1 MSYLYNSRFSNSLAK
16 DTLVRMSYSIGE
28 KIVKSMAVVP
38 VTYGRKDIDV
48 FKKIKPVP
56 KTQKI
61 NPKAVP
67 DLASKSRRDST
78 SKSLKNIGIGIGAG
92 FSKYMCSVQL
102 IFDLSNTDISNIMGT
117 GMLITGHCS
126 KSQPLIF

>member
-1 MSYLYNSRFSNSLAK
+1 MSYLYNNSRFSNSLAK

-67 DLASKSRRDST
+67 DLAFKSRRDST

-117 GMLITGHCS
+117 GML
-126 KSQPLIF
+126 K

>member
-1 MSYLYNSRFSNSLAK
+1 MSYLYSNSRFSNSLAK

-48 FKKIKPVP
+48 FKKNKPVT

-61 NPKAVP
+61 NPKAVH
-67 DLASKSRRDST
+67 ST
-78 SKSLKNIGIGIGAG
+78 SKSLKKIGIGPR
-92 FSKYMCSVQL
+92 FSKYM
-102 IFDLSNTDISNIMGT
+102 T
-117 GMLITGHCS
+117 
-126 KSQPLIF
+126 